1 MKKRLTINSDLQI
14 FFDDNDKAKF
24 HSVKGATVEAVKAE
38 LIEWQ
43 AFVQTWLDEAEEP
56 KPERLNLAQQHFAK
70 QIRPLARAFRRMLKY
85 DSQKTKEMLLYVLE
99 DDGTEAHF
107 GLSREQI
114 NAVVDSVSRDK

>member
-43 AFVQTWLDEAEEP
+43 AFVETWLVEVEEP
-56 KPERLNLAQQHFAK
+56 KPERLNLAQQK
-70 QIRPLARAFRRMLKY
+70 LRTIPSGYKGIPPNPQI
-85 DSQKTKEMLLYVLE
+85 
-99 DDGTEAHF
+99 
-107 GLSREQI
+107 
-114 NAVVDSVSRDK
+114 